1 MGGQNHSEMLQ
12 WLEEAIDGELDSSRS
27 EVLEAHL
34 SECAACRQENESVLR
49 LHGMLSDD
57 RVTVAPGFA
66 ARVMKALPVEAW
78 QVRPARSFRLAMVL
92 LLVFASSSVL
102 LLSASGVVG
111 SAPFTL
117 FGSVADLLATAAL
130 AGAGLLGATWQGVGL
145 VLRDLLTGS
154 PTTFIGFAAALVG
167 IHLLLWRLLRPR
179 QKARASSD

>member
-1 MGGQNHSEMLQ
+1 
-12 WLEEAIDGELDSSRS
+12 
-27 EVLEAHL
+27 
-34 SECAACRQENESVLR
+34 
-49 LHGMLSDD
+49 
-57 RVTVAPGFA
+57 
-66 ARVMKALPVEAW
+66 
-78 QVRPARSFRLAMVL
+78 MVL

-117 FGSVADLLATAAL
+117 LGSVADLLATAAL

-154 PTTFIGFAAALVG
+154 PTTLIGFAAALVG